1 MHSTYLA
8 PSIFYNYRVV
18 TLQKFKMIADTYPAT
33 QKMPILFIGHGS
45 PMNGIE
51 ENPYVSAWRMLG
63 KTLPRPQAILCISAH
78 WLTEGT
84 WVHTAEKPKTIHD
97 FWGFPEELYQLT
109 YPCPGAPAYATAV
122 RDGVQG
128 TEVRLDTDWG
138 VDHGTWIVMR
148 RLFPDADIPVFQMSI
163 DIAKPSQFHY
173 NVGREVASLRE
184 RGVLIVGS
192 GNLVHNLGRIAYE
205 PDAKPYDWAVEF
217 DACVREL
224 LLGEDSTS
232 LIAYERL
239 GHAATLAVPTPDHY
253 WPLLYAFAGRAE
265 GEHITFP
272 VEGITHGSISM
283 RTVCIGI

>member
-1 MHSTYLA
+1 VRSIYLA
-8 PSIFYNYRVV
+8 HSIFCSYCIMI
-18 TLQKFKMIADTYPAT
+18 LQRFKTIADAHPAT
-33 QKMPILFIGHGS
+33 QKMPVLFIGHGS

-51 ENPYVSAWRMLG
+51 ENQYVSAWRALG
-63 KTLPRPQAILCISAH
+63 ETLPRPQVILCISAH

-84 WVHTAEKPKTIHD
+84 WVHIGEKPKTIHD

-109 YPCPGAPAYATAV
+109 YPCPGAPAYAAAV
-122 RDGVQG
+122 RNGVRS
-128 TEVRLDTDWG
+128 TEVWLDTDWG

-148 RLFPDADIPVFQMSI
+148 RLFPNADIPVFQMSI
-163 DIAKPSQFHY
+163 DISKPSEFHY
-173 NVGREVASLRE
+173 AVGREVASLRE

-205 PDAKPYDWAVEF
+205 PGAKPYDWAVEF
-217 DACVREL
+217 DARIREL
-224 LLGEDSTS
+224 LLGGDIAS

-253 WPLLYAFAGRAE
+253 WPLLYALAGRAKDE
-265 GEHITFP
+265 CITFP

-283 RTVCIGI
+283 RAVCIGM